1 MSFTETNF
9 LEFTGLLTL
18 KIGIVDSQMSSSPK
32 YTEPWRRASTALL
45 PFQSLCASTDLR
57 LNQTWF
63 LVLVLNQRGCQ
74 VLLNSTN
81 EVNVD

>member
-1 MSFTETNF
+1 MGLTEMSF

-18 KIGIVDSQMSSSPK
+18 KMGKVDSHMSSSPK
-32 YTEPWRRASTALL
+32 YTESWRRANTALL
-45 PFQSLCASTDLR
+45 PFQSPCASTYLR
-57 LNQTWF
+57 LNQTNF

-74 VLLNSTN
+74 VLFNSTN